1 VIQETHGSLYLGEH
15 LAMYL
20 GLHLVLNRIQFLL
33 SGESRRFGIIILE
46 NRPVLSQPYVVRPAD
61 VVGPLS
67 ES

>member
-1 VIQETHGSLYLGEH
+1 
-15 LAMYL
+15 MYL